1 MKDAKERLVELLME
15 FDGPFEFGKE
25 SYYYKEFLKSN
36 TKRADAILKEFVR
49 REDIETCDCL
59 YTDLYNLIH
68 IDEQCKSC
76 NGLGWVAIGE

>member
-1 MKDAKERLVELLME
+1 MTAKERLVKLIKDSDIYIPSIDDDVAEDL
-15 FDGPFEFGKE
+15 
-25 SYYYKEFLKSN
+25 
-36 TKRADAILKEFVR
+36 ADAILKEFIR

-76 NGLGWVAIGE
+76 NGLGWVAKGE